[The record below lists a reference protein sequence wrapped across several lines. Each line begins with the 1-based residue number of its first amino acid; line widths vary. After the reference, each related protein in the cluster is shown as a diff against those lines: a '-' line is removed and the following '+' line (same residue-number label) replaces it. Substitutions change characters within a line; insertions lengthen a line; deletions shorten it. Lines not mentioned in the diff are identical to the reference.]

1 MREDICTIPISEAF
15 EENDGCAVCRMKR
28 TVEER
33 ILDYIMGAAM
43 MEPDIR
49 IETNRLGFCERHLKM
64 MMGRRGRLQLA
75 LMLETHTKELKDAV
89 FKGGL
94 LSSRSKNAE
103 KAEERRCSCFV
114 CEKIGW
120 GFERMTET
128 IYRTYEADRDFRSIF
143 DSQDMYCLEHYSML
157 VRGCGKKMKRYG
169 GEFCDTLE
177 KKAGAYL
184 GELSADLKKYCSMY
198 DYRNS
203 GADADWGNSKDSI
216 ERTFE
221 FLTGSKAD

>member
-15 EENDGCAVCRMKR
+15 EENDGCPVCRMYR

-33 ILDYIMGAAM
+33 IIEYIMGAAM

-49 IETNRLGFCERHLKM
+49 IETNRLGFCEKHLRKM
-64 MMGRRGRLQLA
+64 CERRGRLQLA
-75 LMLETHTKELKDAV
+75 LMLETHTKDFYDGV

-94 LSSRSKNAE
+94 ITPKVKRAE
-103 KAEERRCSCFV
+103 KAAVRRSSCFV
-114 CEKIGW
+114 CEKIDW
-120 GFERMTET
+120 GFKRMTET
-128 IYRTYEADRDFRSIF
+128 IYRTYENDRDFRKMF

-157 VRGCGKKMKRYG
+157 VAGSNKKMKKYG
-169 GEFCDTLE
+169 GEFASVLEDKTGNYLKTLSE
-177 KKAGAYL
+177 
-184 GELSADLKKYCSMY
+184 DLKKYCSMS

-216 ERTFE
+216 ERTVE
-221 FLTGSKAD
+221 FFTGYKMK